1 MAEKKVPTLDQYKNW
16 VKEHLQYYIKDEKA
30 LDDYMENDE
39 TIEIIERR
47 YKKDVEKYR
56 SGKVTARVFR
66 EGCVASVGYCLYM
79 LY

>member
-16 VKEHLQYYIKDEKA
+16 VKEYLRGEINDDEA
-30 LDDYMENDE
+30 VDEYMKNDE

-47 YKKDVEKYR
+47 YKKDVEKYK